1 MQLENVQYLPHL
13 LTNKRI
19 AALFMLS
26 VGLPY
31 AWKRFFRYLSSS
43 RWVST
48 TTADDDADSNAA
60 EARRTRLLSIMK
72 RIETVVVLSQFA
84 NFMAFLRK
92 GTYRSLPE
100 RILGMKLV
108 LLSPPSRFMIA
119 IGLTGCHECR
129 KTSRLRTRHEPS
141 TLST

>member
-1 MQLENVQYLPHL
+1 MQLENVQYAPHL

-43 RWVST
+43 RWASPAAT
-48 TTADDDADSNAA
+48 TDDDATASAA
-60 EARRTRLLSIMK
+60 EARRTRLLSFMK

-108 LLSPPSRFMIA
+108 LLTACS
-119 IGLTGCHECR
+119 
-129 KTSRLRTRHEPS
+129 
-141 TLST
+141 